1 MLWTQPASSVQMSEL
16 RGDEMPSYSDS
27 EMRAI
32 MGRALQIDSGR
43 SERFTPEQLR
53 TIAAELGISTQALEV
68 AMYEADSNGVAA
80 QQRMPVPAGRNGWA
94 KGIAIAVGVLVVAAL
109 GFGFMRMTVGGADVA
124 RVGAGPQPYAQAAP
138 TKVTTK
144 TAPARAIKTSPP
156 ATTEPVAPVDQPV
169 PKAPAT
175 KKVTPPQ

>member
-1 MLWTQPASSVQMSEL
+1 
-16 RGDEMPSYSDS
+16 MPTYSDS

-68 AMYEADSNGVAA
+68 AMYEADTNGRALAVHPTPASNASS
-80 QQRMPVPAGRNGWA
+80 WA
-94 KGIAIAVGVLVVAAL
+94 RRAAIAVGVIIVV
-109 GFGFMRMTVGGADVA
+109 GFGLAFLRNDGRDVA
-124 RVGAGPQPYAQAAP
+124 RASRAQAVRVEEVPVVEVRRPPVAKKITPSGVP

-144 TAPARAIKTSPP
+144 TRF
-156 ATTEPVAPVDQPV
+156 
-169 PKAPAT
+169 
-175 KKVTPPQ
+175 

>member
-1 MLWTQPASSVQMSEL
+1 
-16 RGDEMPSYSDS
+16 MPTYSDS

-68 AMYEADSNGVAA
+68 AMYEADSKGVAPLS
-80 QQRMPVPAGRNGWA
+80 MPRATERHGWA
-94 KGIAIAVGVLVVAAL
+94 KGVAIAVGVLVVVAL
-109 GFGFMRMTVGGADVA
+109 GLGFMRSRVVGRDLA
-124 RVGAGPQPYAQAAP
+124 RIPGEPAPYAQAAP
-138 TKVTTK
+138 SRPTIK

-156 ATTEPVAPVDQPV
+156 TTTEPVAPASEPTTKTSVAR
-169 PKAPAT
+169 KTAP
-175 KKVTPPQ
+175 PPQ